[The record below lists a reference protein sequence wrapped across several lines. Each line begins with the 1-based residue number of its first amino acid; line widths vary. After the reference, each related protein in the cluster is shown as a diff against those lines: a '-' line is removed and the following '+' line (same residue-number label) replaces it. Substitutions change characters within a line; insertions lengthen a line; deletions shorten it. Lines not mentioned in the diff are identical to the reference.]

1 MGSYN
6 VKDFIAPGQGAGIRQ
21 PKSAAELKA
30 LAQTLKEADCD
41 IVALQ
46 EVGSKKLLE
55 QFVEQRLDGAYKHV
69 AFVPGN
75 DRSGLSLAVISKYPI
90 LQVVTHRGDRIP
102 RADGRGS
109 THFTRDFLRADIKVN
124 DETLTVYNTHGKA
137 RLGESSTEYQR
148 IDEARAARTIV
159 LKDMAPFP
167 KRLYV
172 VSGDMNDNTYNKSVQ
187 TLAKGDGRGTQLKDT
202 LQDKPRDQQLTWL
215 VPGQERGHQFDHILF
230 PEQQSDRFQGSRVHS
245 QGPHT
250 DLASDHYLISADFD
264 LPERP
269 G

>member
-21 PKSAAELKA
+21 PKSLAELKA

-55 QFVEQRLDGAYKHV
+55 QFVEQRLDGAYGHV

-90 LQVVTHRGDRIP
+90 SQVVTHRADQIP
-102 RADGRGS
+102 RGDGRGN
-109 THFTRDFLRADIKVN
+109 THFTRDFLRTDIQVN
-124 DETLTVYNTHGKA
+124 DQTVTIYNTHGKA

-148 IDEARAARTIV
+148 IDEARAARSIV

-167 KRLYV
+167 KRLFV

-187 TLAKGDGRGTQLKDT
+187 MLAKGDGRGPQLKDS
-202 LQDKPRDQQLTWL
+202 LEGKQREDQLTWL

-230 PEQQSDRFQGSRVHS
+230 PDQQSARFQGSQVHS
-245 QGPHT
+245 QGRHT
-250 DLASDHYLISADFD
+250 DLASDHYLLSADFE